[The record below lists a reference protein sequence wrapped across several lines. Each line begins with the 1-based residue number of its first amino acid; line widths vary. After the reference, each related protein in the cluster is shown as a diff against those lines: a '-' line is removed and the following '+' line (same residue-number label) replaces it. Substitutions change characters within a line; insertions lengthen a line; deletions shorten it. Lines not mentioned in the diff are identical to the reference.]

1 MTYILHPSDKRGA
14 TQIDWLDSR
23 HTFSFGHFQDP
34 DRMGFRKLRVIND
47 DRVNPSGGFAPHSHR
62 DMEIITYVLDG
73 ELEHKDSLGNG
84 AIIRPGDAQ
93 IMSAGTGIT
102 HSEYNPSSA
111 NPVHFLQIWIIPDT
125 VDLEPRYDQKEFTVA
140 ERKGKLRAIATKDG
154 RDGSVLIHQ
163 DVDLYVS
170 LLSAGEI
177 VTHQLSPNRYA
188 WVQVAKGEIELG
200 DRTMRAGDGIA
211 ISDIPEISISTNS
224 NAEILLFD
232 LA

>member
-84 AIIRPGDAQ
+84 AVIRPGDAQ